1 VTENNFKSMKVGDIV
16 AKYFRST
23 EIFKKAGID
32 FCCGGYET
40 LADACTDKNIDIEP
54 IEQELTELALIESDP
69 AYSFSEWPLDV
80 LCDHIVNEHH
90 KKTME
95 LLPQITFYTQK
106 IAEVHGSHHPELI
119 EIADLFT
126 KVNTELTR
134 HINNEEKVLFPA
146 LKEVLL
152 SGSKDSKFITLR
164 EMAIMKTEHE
174 YAGSVLDVINDLT
187 NDYTVPPDGCSTYA
201 LTFKLLKRF
210 ADDLQIHVH
219 LENNILYP
227 KALELAK

>member
-1 VTENNFKSMKVGDIV
+1 MKVGDIV
-16 AKYFRST
+16 AKDFRSI

-40 LADACTDKNIDIEP
+40 LADACADKNIDVEP
-54 IEQELTELALIESDP
+54 IERELTELASTESDSG
-69 AYSFSEWPLDV
+69 YNFSEWTLDV

-90 KKTME
+90 KTTME
-95 LLPQITFYTQK
+95 LLPQLIFYTRK
-106 IAEVHGSHHPELI
+106 IAEVHGSRHPELV
-119 EIADLFT
+119 EIANLVG
-126 KVNTELTR
+126 KVDTELTR
-134 HINNEEKVLFPA
+134 HIINEEKVLFPA

-174 YAGSVLDVINDLT
+174 YAGSVLDVISDLT
-187 NDYTVPPDGCSTYA
+187 NDYAVPPDGCSTYT
-201 LTFKLLKRF
+201 LTYKLLKRF